1 MKEFEKRS
9 DKFGGNYMNK
19 VDKDLLLVTP
29 LELTQISGGAYKSE
43 IIKILKGLIN
53 SPIVTHGPVSVGKL

>member
-1 MKEFEKRS
+1 
-9 DKFGGNYMNK
+9 MNK